1 MHTNYDVL
9 GMAELSGDK
18 MNMKDAEI
26 LEVTAE
32 VISGKKMSRK
42 GSAEYQILRFL

>member
-1 MHTNYDVL
+1 
-9 GMAELSGDK
+9 

-32 VISGKKMSRK
+32 GDIGEEDSRK